1 MSFGRRATATKIEL
15 IKIRRSMQVAKM
27 VHKIL
32 DDKREVLLKK
42 IDEMIEEANKARED
56 IWSPLGEIY
65 TAVYNSYMSLGTS
78 SLEATANS
86 TPSVMEVDVNV
97 RRIVDVKIPTLQ
109 VKTREGSQLS
119 YGFTETNATVDKAAR
134 LIKTML
140 PAICKAAEYENAIFS
155 LAKELERTQKLINAL
170 EYVIIPQYQESMIFI
185 KATLEEREREEF
197 VRLKKVKVVLDKRK
211 NAEQMAHTEQQ
222 KKLAA
227 SQKQAQE
234 IAAK

>member
-1 MSFGRRATATKIEL
+1 MSFGRRVTATKIEL

-56 IWSPLGEIY
+56 IWTPLGEIY

-78 SLEATANS
+78 TLESVADS

-109 VKTREGSQLS
+109 VKTKQGGSQLS
-119 YGFTETNATVDKAAR
+119 YGFIETNASVDKAAR
-134 LIKTML
+134 LIKNML
-140 PAICKAAEYENAIFS
+140 PGICKAAEYENAIFS

-170 EYVIIPQYQESMIFI
+170 EFVIIPQYQDAMYFI

-197 VRLKKVKVVLDKRK
+197 VRLKKVKVVLDKK
-211 NAEQMAHTEQQ
+211 KIEQESALEQ
-222 KKLAA
+222 
-227 SQKQAQE
+227 
-234 IAAK
+234 

>member
-1 MSFGRRATATKIEL
+1 MSFGTRVSATKIEL

-42 IDEMIEEANKARED
+42 IDEMIEEANKARGD

-65 TAVYNSYMSLGTS
+65 TAVYDAYMSLGTGT
-78 SLEATANS
+78 LESVSDS

-109 VKTREGSQLS
+109 VKTKEGGQDLS
-119 YGFTETNATVDKAAR
+119 YGFIDTNSSVDKAAK
-134 LIKTML
+134 LIKNIL
-140 PAICKAAEYENAIFS
+140 PKVCKAAEYENAIFS

-170 EYVIIPQYQESMIFI
+170 EFVIIPQYEGAVAFI
-185 KATLEEREREEF
+185 RATLEEREREEF
-197 VRLKKVKVVLDKRK
+197 VRLKKVKVVIEKRK
-211 NAEQMAHTEQQ
+211 VIEQQ
-222 KKLAA
+222 QGSKVVKT
-227 SQKQAQE
+227 
-234 IAAK
+234 

>member
-1 MSFGRRATATKIEL
+1 MSARRVTATKIEL

-65 TAVYNSYMSLGTS
+65 TAVYNSYMSLGTAT
-78 SLEATANS
+78 LEAVADS
-86 TPSVMEVDVNV
+86 TPNVMEADVNV

-109 VKTREGSQLS
+109 VKTTEGGSRLS
-119 YGFTETNATVDKAAR
+119 YGFTETNATVDKAAK
-134 LIKTML
+134 LIKNML
-140 PAICKAAEYENAIFS
+140 PSVCKAAEYENAIFS

-170 EYVIIPQYQESMIFI
+170 EYIIIPQYQDAIYFI

-197 VRLKKVKVVLDKRK
+197 VRIKKVKVVLDKRK
-211 NAEQMAHTEQQ
+211 MTEQQ
-222 KKLAA
+222 H
-227 SQKQAQE
+227 QE
-234 IAAK
+234 NVIVK

>member
-65 TAVYNSYMSLGTS
+65 TAVFNGYMSLGTMT
-78 SLEATANS
+78 LESISDS
-86 TPSVMEVDVNV
+86 TPAIMETDVNV

-109 VKTREGSQLS
+109 IKTKEGGGSHLS
-119 YGFTETNATVDKAAR
+119 YGFGETNATVDKAAK
-134 LIKTML
+134 LIKNML
-140 PAICKAAEYENAIFS
+140 PNVCKAAEYENAIFS

-170 EYVIIPQYQESMIFI
+170 EYVIIPQYEYSIAFI

-197 VRLKKVKVVLDKRK
+197 VRLKKVKVVLDKK
-211 NAEQMAHTEQQ
+211 KSAEAE
-222 KKLAA
+222 AA
-227 SQKQAQE
+227 ARL
-234 IAAK
+234 

>member
-1 MSFGRRATATKIEL
+1 MSFGTRVSATKIEL

-42 IDEMIEEANKARED
+42 IDEMIEEANKARGD

-65 TAVYNSYMSLGTS
+65 TAVYDAYMSLGTGT
-78 SLEATANS
+78 LESVSDS

-109 VKTREGSQLS
+109 VKTKEGGQDLS
-119 YGFTETNATVDKAAR
+119 YGFIDTNSSVDKAAK
-134 LIKTML
+134 LIKNML
-140 PAICKAAEYENAIFS
+140 PMVCKAAEYENAIFS

-170 EYVIIPQYQESMIFI
+170 EFVIIPQYEGAVAFI
-185 KATLEEREREEF
+185 RATLEEREREEF
-197 VRLKKVKVVLDKRK
+197 VRLKKVKVVIEKRK
-211 NAEQMAHTEQQ
+211 VVEQQ
-222 KKLAA
+222 QGSKVVKT
-227 SQKQAQE
+227 
-234 IAAK
+234 